1 MNKRLE
7 HCIQHHRSMIGFV
20 VVLKLLED
28 PGNAPLGDVIHSC
41 DVSEHSMLGIAPP
54 AQNGI
59 LWGVSSRP
67 GNTWGHHSTATCDS
81 QQVRVSAS
89 LSSCVGTGRWTG
101 ELFNQPQPASFHWRP
116 SSTLLT
122 SQTKQRSTWADMG
135 KACILAMETAPLSG
149 DWTRVVS
156 CKCALHH
163 SREAFSGGSCI
174 LCVLRTA
181 VTDHVQTILEHGIQA
196 PKGSCGEELNK
207 SNILSS
213 EENKD
218 YIKEILINNPV
229 LHRKRKALIP
239 LSSDWLT
246 WKAQL

>member
-59 LWGVSSRP
+59 LWGVSSHP

-122 SQTKQRSTWADMG
+122 SQTKQPRHMSRHGKSLHFSHGDCTLVRWLNTSCLMQMCPSSLQRSLFWRQLHPVCPVNCCDWPCTDNTGTW
-135 KACILAMETAPLSG
+135 
-149 DWTRVVS
+149 
-156 CKCALHH
+156 H
-163 SREAFSGGSCI
+163 SSSKRELWRG
-174 LCVLRTA
+174 TE
-181 VTDHVQTILEHGIQA
+181 Q
-196 PKGSCGEELNK
+196 
-207 SNILSS
+207 
-213 EENKD
+213 
-218 YIKEILINNPV
+218 IKHPV
-229 LHRKRKALIP
+229 LWGKQRLHKGD
-239 LSSDWLT
+239 SH
-246 WKAQL
+246 